1 MNRADLLVVGAE
13 VGQVPAIM
21 AAKAMGLRVVTVDRN
36 GSAPGM
42 ALSDSALVID
52 VTDISGFVRVARD
65 FNARG
70 AMTMQSDLP
79 VAAVGAVNDA
89 LGLCGVSVEVAH
101 RCSNKI
107 AMRERLASAGIPQP
121 QFRRVRSPG
130 DAVTAC
136 AEIGYPCVIKA
147 PDSSG
152 SRGVTRVDCSADVEA
167 AFHEAEAVARD
178 EVLII
183 EEFVSG
189 IEFGAQ
195 TFSSKGACVAVHL
208 HDDELSDPPYM
219 VPIAHSYPTT
229 LPRTAVEHA
238 REVISAAVDALGVTD
253 GPANVDAI
261 LGADGLV
268 QIIEV
273 GARIGATCLPELTS
287 YYTGTDWVE
296 ITILA
301 ALNEEISIRH
311 SDPRAVAAYILQ
323 APSDGVL
330 LDWSAPSVLLD
341 DPRLLEWE
349 VTAERSHQV
358 SALRKGTDRIGKV
371 VATGGNQCESMEFAR
386 LVRDSFVFTVSPD

>member
-1 MNRADLLVVGAE
+1 MNSADLLVVGAGA
-13 VGQVPAIM
+13 GQIPAIM

-42 ALSDSALVID
+42 ALSDSALAVDVADID
-52 VTDISGFVRVARD
+52 GVVRVARD
-65 FNARG
+65 FNVRG

-89 LGLCGVSVEVAH
+89 LGLSGVSVEVAH

-107 AMRERLASAGIPQP
+107 AMREALASAGIPQP
-121 QFRRVRSPG
+121 QFRRVHSLG

-136 AEIGYPCVIKA
+136 IEIGYPCVVKA

-152 SRGVTRVDCSADVEA
+152 SRGVTRVDSSSQIEA
-167 AFHEAEAVARD
+167 AFHDAKAVARD
-178 EVLII
+178 AFVII
-183 EEFVSG
+183 EEFITG

-195 TFSSKGACVAVHL
+195 TFSSKKMCVAVHV
-208 HDDELSDPPYM
+208 HDDEISEPPHM

-229 LPRTAVEHA
+229 LPQTTVEHA
-238 REVISAAVDALGVTD
+238 REVISSAVDALGVAD

-261 LGADGLV
+261 VGADGLV
-268 QIIEV
+268 RIIEV

-296 ITILA
+296 IAVLA
-301 ALNEEISIRH
+301 ALNEDVTMRQ
-311 SDPRAVAAYILQ
+311 SDQRAVAAYILQ
-323 APSDGVL
+323 APNDGVL
-330 LDWSAPSVLLD
+330 LDWSAPSEMLH

-349 VTAERSHQV
+349 VSAERGDEV

-371 VATGGNQCESMEFAR
+371 VATGSDGFESLEFAR
-386 LVRDSFVFTVSPD
+386 LVRNSFVFAVRPG